1 SNISSEK
8 TENSRGGFD
17 YWVVKIDE
25 SGNIEWDKTLG
36 GDQDDILNSILQT
49 TDNGYLLGG
58 YSESGISGE
67 KTENS
72 RGDFDYWIL
81 KLDNSGNIEWQTT
94 IGGND
99 SELLSSM
106 IQTTDGGF
114 LVGGYSKSNI
124 SGEKTENSR
133 GGNDCWIIKLNSSGN
148 IEWQKTIGGSGTDYL
163 FSLIETN
170 DSGYLIGTTSTSNI
184 SGEKTENSNGYSDYW
199 VLKLNNTGN
208 IIWQNT
214 IGGNQEDFLK
224 DIIQTSDGK
233 YMLAG
238 WSYSNISGDKIENS
252 RGEEDYWILKI
263 DEIGEIIWQ
272 KTIGGDLGEQ
282 LNRI

>member
-1 SNISSEK
+1 M
-8 TENSRGGFD
+8 
-17 YWVVKIDE
+17 
-25 SGNIEWDKTLG
+25 
-36 GDQDDILNSILQT
+36 
-49 TDNGYLLGG
+49 GG

-67 KTENS
+67 KTENF

-99 SELLSSM
+99 SEVLSSM

-272 KTIGGDLGEQ
+272 KTIGG
-282 LNRI
+282 I